1 MKKFIVISEFVIT
14 KQNYVPTLFTP
25 FKTTKYVQNETI
37 SENTIHTGYDY
48 IKVGRNVDITKPFG
62 NGVVSS
68 GKSLNLKAKKE
79 IEIRNSFEVS
89 SGSEFI
95 MDVEP

>member
-1 MKKFIVISEFVIT
+1 MNKFIVISEFVIT

-62 NGVVSS
+62 NVVVSS